1 MNNHGS
7 NHGQW
12 RQAAATRAGEG
23 ASGESGRD
31 ATGHQYGRRIEAD
44 RSWTVYHVFTGVP
57 AHAED
62 RSMIGLSRSDATES
76 MLSLN
81 HRHGGSRKAQAT
93 PAAGFRPSPCAVE
106 GYGQ

>member
-1 MNNHGS
+1 MKNHG
-7 NHGQW
+7 NDHGQW
-12 RQAAATRAGEG
+12 RQAAATRVGEG
-23 ASGESGRD
+23 ASAASGRD

-57 AHAED
+57 AFTED

-81 HRHGGSRKAQAT
+81 HRHGGSRKAQTT
-93 PAAGFRPSPCAVE
+93 PSAGFRPSPCAAE

>member
-1 MNNHGS
+1 MKNFGND
-7 NHGQW
+7 HGQR
-12 RQAAATRAGEG
+12 RQAAGSRVGEG
-23 ASGESGRD
+23 AGVASGRD
-31 ATGHQYGRRIEAD
+31 AAGHQYGRRIEAE
-44 RSWTVYHVFTGVP
+44 RFRTVYHVFTGVP
-57 AHAED
+57 ADAED
-62 RSMIGLSRSDATES
+62 RSMTGLSRSDATES